1 MEFSFAPDTIAAICS
16 APGEGAIAVVRLSGP
31 EAKRI
36 ASRLLGPQIL
46 DMQAQTTRVGWLR
59 DLQGQAID
67 QVVCL
72 FFQGPRSFT
81 GEDVVEIQT
90 HGGYLVPKQ
99 VLRALL
105 EAGARAAKPG
115 EFSSRALLNGK
126 MDLAQAEAIQSLIGA
141 RNELAVKAAQQA
153 LSGRL
158 SSYLHARMSRLF
170 DLAGILEAWVD
181 FPEEDLEFASF
192 DEVAASLQEICRDL
206 ESLKNTYR
214 QGQRLVEGVTICLAG
229 VPNAGKS
236 SLLNALLG
244 RDRAI
249 VTDIAGTTRD
259 LLESEWRVGG
269 IHVRLIDTAGIR
281 RTEETIEAEGIRRSR
296 KAMEDADIVLA
307 VLDACRAAEESQRE
321 LLRELPFEKSIFLLN
336 KSDLASPR
344 DQELLIQSLPQG
356 AQRVS
361 VSAATGHG
369 MDELLRQLEQRVWQG
384 AAPVVE
390 ELILTQERHVEAI
403 SRAIQSFQEVV
414 QGLQQGV
421 SAEYVA
427 LEMRSGLQ
435 SLGTVVGG
443 NLSESILSAIFS
455 RFCLGK

>member
-1 MEFSFAPDTIAAICS
+1 MEFSLTSDTIAAICS

-31 EAKRI
+31 KAKQI
-36 ASRLLGPQIL
+36 ASKLLGPQIL
-46 DMQAQTTRVGWLR
+46 EMGPQTARVGWLR
-59 DLQGQAID
+59 DLRGQPID

-81 GEDVVEIQT
+81 GEDVIELQT

-105 EAGARAAKPG
+105 EAGARAATPG

-158 SSYLHARMSRLF
+158 SSYLQERMSRLF

-192 DEVAASLQEICRDL
+192 DEVAASLEAVCQDL
-206 ESLKNTYR
+206 EYLKSTYR
-214 QGQRLVEGVTICLAG
+214 HGQRLVEGLTICLAG

-236 SLLNALLG
+236 SLLNTLLG

-281 RTEETIEAEGIRRSR
+281 STEETIEAEGIRRSR
-296 KAMEDADIVLA
+296 QAVEEADIVLA
-307 VLDACRAAEESQRE
+307 VFDASRADEKAQQE
-321 LLRELPFEKSIFLLN
+321 LLTELPAEKAIFVLN
-336 KSDLASPR
+336 KCDLVTPR
-344 DQELLIQSLPQG
+344 DQDTMISQLPEG
-356 AQRVS
+356 SHWVA
-361 VSAATGHG
+361 VSATTGQG
-369 MDELLRQLEQRVWQG
+369 MASLLQQLEQRVWHG

-403 SRAIQSFQEVV
+403 GNAICAFRSVV
-414 QGLQQGV
+414 QGLRQGL

-435 SLGTVVGG
+435 SLRSITGE